1 MNSEE
6 IQLKNIVPT
15 QQPVPVGMVVPPVQP
30 NAIIIPAPV
39 LGLNLPFNVAQDLN
53 MFSRIFVVREY
64 DKFRIFH
71 CCDTIS
77 PDYRVFGE
85 LPDGDKKL
93 LFTSSRHF
101 QCCHCCDDCTLE
113 CCCLTYVCCDRIVFQ
128 MDYKRNGAPFYT
140 QGLNVAK
147 GCYCCKCCN
156 CYCCNCCCCNCCPP
170 SILFLR
176 ENIEPEN
183 PDPNVGV
190 QKGFTEVPNT
200 CCCSCCRDK
209 TAFAN
214 SQEGF
219 RGPLIRAKCCDIC
232 RHRCIYHYC
241 FNCTCDFEMDIEDE
255 KGAKVGNIMIYSG
268 CYSEK
273 VVGKCCF
280 YPAPYYEINMPTVC
294 TSEQKFQ
301 IIADTVHF
309 DLIYNVV

>member
-6 IQLKNIVPT
+6 AKLKNMT
-15 QQPVPVGMVVPPVQP
+15 QNQHPVPVGVVVPPVQT
-30 NAIIIPAPV
+30 NVIIIPNEAT
-39 LGLNLPFNVAQDLN
+39 GLNLPFNVATELN

-71 CCDTIS
+71 CCERLF

-85 LPDGDKKL
+85 LPDGDKKI

-101 QCCHCCDDCTLE
+101 QCCRCCDDCSIN
-113 CCCLTYVCCDRIVFQ
+113 CCLCSYFCCDSIVFQ
-128 MDYKRNGAPFYT
+128 MDYRRNGFPFYT
-140 QGLNVAK
+140 QGINIAK
-147 GCYCCKCCN
+147 GCYFCRCHCC
-156 CYCCNCCCCNCCPP
+156 YCCPP
-170 SILFLR
+170 SILYLR

-183 PDPNVGV
+183 PNPNVGI

-214 SQEGF
+214 SPEGF

-232 RHRCIYHYC
+232 RHRCIYNYC
-241 FNCTCDFEMDIEDE
+241 CNCTCDFEMDIEDE
-255 KGAKVGNIMIYSG
+255 KGLKVGNIMIYSG

-273 VVGKCCF
+273 VEGRCC
-280 YPAPYYEINMPTVC
+280 YCPVAYYEINMPTVC

-301 IIADTVHF
+301 IIADTIHF
-309 DLIYNVV
+309 DLIHQVV

>member
-6 IQLKNIVPT
+6 TKLKNIPPNQQSFPT
-15 QQPVPVGMVVPPVQP
+15 GPVNNPPVQP
-30 NAIIIPAPV
+30 TVIVVPAAVGIII
-39 LGLNLPFNVAQDLN
+39 PFNVAQDLN
-53 MFSRIFVVREY
+53 MFTRIFVVREF
-64 DKFRIFH
+64 DKFKIFH
-71 CCDTIS
+71 YYERLF
-77 PDYRVFGE
+77 PDYKVFGE

-101 QCCHCCDDCTLE
+101 QCCKCCDNFSIDC
-113 CCCLTYVCCDRIVFQ
+113 CFATYFCCDSIVFQ

-140 QGLNVAK
+140 QGLNIAK
-147 GCYCCKCCN
+147 GCYCCKCG
-156 CYCCNCCCCNCCPP
+156 YCCYCCPP

-176 ENIEPEN
+176 ENVEPEN
-183 PDPNVGV
+183 PNPKVGI
-190 QKGFTEVPNT
+190 QKGSTEVPNT

-209 TAFAN
+209 TVFYN
-214 SQEGF
+214 TQEGF
-219 RGPLIRAKCCDIC
+219 KGPLVRAKCCDIC
-232 RHRCIYHYC
+232 KHRCIYHCC

-273 VVGKCCF
+273 VVDKCCY

-301 IIADTVHF
+301 IIADIIHF
-309 DLIYNVV
+309 DLVYNVV

>member
-6 IQLKNIVPT
+6 AKLKNNPPNQQSFPT
-15 QQPVPVGMVVPPVQP
+15 GVVNNPPVQP
-30 NAIIIPAPV
+30 TVMVVPAAVGIII
-39 LGLNLPFNVAQDLN
+39 PFNVAQDLN
-53 MFSRIFVVREY
+53 MFTRIFVVREF

-71 CCDTIS
+71 YYERLF

-101 QCCHCCDDCTLE
+101 QCCKCCDDCSIT
-113 CCCLTYVCCDRIVFQ
+113 CCFATYFCCDSIVFQ
-128 MDYKRNGAPFYT
+128 MDYKRNGVPFYT
-140 QGLNVAK
+140 QGLNIAK
-147 GCYCCKCCN
+147 GCYCCKCD
-156 CYCCNCCCCNCCPP
+156 YCCYCCPP

-176 ENIEPEN
+176 ENVEPEN
-183 PDPNVGV
+183 PNPNVGI
-190 QKGFTEVPNT
+190 QKGFSEVPNT

-209 TAFAN
+209 TAFYN
-214 SQEGF
+214 TQEGF
-219 RGPLIRAKCCDIC
+219 KGPLVRAKCCDIC
-232 RHRCIYHYC
+232 KHRCIYNCC

-273 VVGKCCF
+273 VVGRCCY
-280 YPAPYYEINMPTVC
+280 YPSPYYEINMPTVC

-301 IIADTVHF
+301 IIADIIHF
-309 DLIYNVV
+309 DLVYNVV